1 VNIKLDKIDL
11 SILKDL
17 QEDGRLTNVELAKR
31 AGISAPPCLRRVKS
45 LETEGIIT
53 SYQANLNGPALGFNL
68 VIFAEVSLVSQN
80 HNEIKSFEAQVDQ
93 WPLIR
98 ECYLVTGGSDFLLK
112 LIVKDFEAYQ
122 EFLSTQLSM
131 FPGVS
136 QIKTLMVVRTAKKVR
151 SIPLEQLTL

>member
-1 VNIKLDKIDL
+1 MNIKLDKIDL

>member
-1 VNIKLDKIDL
+1 MNIKLDKIDL

-122 EFLSTQLSM
+122 EFLSNQLSM

>member
-122 EFLSTQLSM
+122 EFLSNQLSM

>member
-1 VNIKLDKIDL
+1 MNIKLDKIDL

-53 SYQANLNGPALGFNL
+53 SYHANLNGPALGFNL

-80 HNEIKSFEAQVDQ
+80 NSEIKNFEEQINS

-112 LIVKDFEAYQ
+112 LIVKDFESYQ
-122 EFLSTQLSM
+122 EFLSTQLSS

-136 QIKTLMVVRTAKKVR
+136 QIKTLMVVRTAKKVH
-151 SIPLEQLTL
+151 SIPLEQIAL